1 VLVAPRQ
8 PIKRLPASIELPKD
22 ATAEE
27 AKKVIVR
34 QAGMTDFNRIGL
46 YDPATKKI
54 IKNRHA
60 VLADQEGVMSSG
72 ELVVKDLGKLPFL
85 DGARLQPG

>member
-1 VLVAPRQ
+1 MPVAPKQ
-8 PIKRLPASIELPKD
+8 PIKRLPSSVELPTG

-27 AKKVIVR
+27 VKKLIAR
-34 QAGMTDFNRIGL
+34 QAGVRDFNRIGL

-60 VLADQEGVMSSG
+60 VIAEQQGVMSAG
-72 ELVVKDLGKLPFL
+72 ELLVKDLGESPSSK
-85 DGARLQPG
+85 